1 MAGCADL
8 TETQQLLYMMVTE
21 AWRVLCMF
29 TCTVL
34 QLKQEVE
41 SLLQRT
47 DSILSRSSNN
57 STRHGA
63 SGAHLQG

>member
-1 MAGCADL
+1 MY
-8 TETQQLLYMMVTE
+8 LL
-21 AWRVLCMF
+21 
-29 TCTVL
+29 L

-57 STRHGA
+57 STLLGA
-63 SGAHLQG
+63 SGAHAPG